1 MLLVWQQ
8 YSKWSHDKGIK
19 CRDVDWDLTSQCTS
33 ECYSSLVWESLPK
46 IPWICCRQWAYTV
59 VEVQLA
65 HWKLCLKNIKAELK
79 RKKKVIF
86 NFYSYCHSGEFSG
99 LSVITEGVARKG
111 WWSGSPFHFQSHTS
125 RQQRNCV
132 LQYSFIG
139 VITKDMQSYEERWV
153 KKTTVPMPTSVPAVT
168 SLGYPNTSQHAPSD
182 SFHLSSA
189 RKETHG
195 DRTTHGCSA
204 GHKTAWCS
212 LEKVS
217 DSNNT
222 AGFALWQP
230 RTICPSSFS
239 YIVLAAKHWK
249 MLLIELFQE
258 IPGTGEADMPCE
270 TGWRACSPPR
280 AISPFSPSC
289 TIWGNCAGSLAPT
302 LFTAE
307 TRNL

>member
-1 MLLVWQQ
+1 M
-8 YSKWSHDKGIK
+8 K
-19 CRDVDWDLTSQCTS
+19 CWDVDWDLISQCTS
-33 ECYSSLVWESLPK
+33 ECHPPVCHCTWWGNLCPKSLGFVAGSEHKPLLRSSWHTGNNVAKTSNLTFL
-46 IPWICCRQWAYTV
+46 
-59 VEVQLA
+59 
-65 HWKLCLKNIKAELK
+65 
-79 RKKKVIF
+79 KKKEIF
-86 NFYSYCHSGEFSG
+86 NFYYYCHSGEFSG
-99 LSVITEGVARKG
+99 LSVIMKEVARKG
-111 WWSGSPFHFQSHTS
+111 WWSGSPFHFQSHTN
-125 RQQRNCV
+125 RQRRNCV

-153 KKTTVPMPTSVPAVT
+153 KKTTVPRPTSVPALA

-182 SFHLSSA
+182 SFHLSST
-189 RKETHG
+189 RKETRG
-195 DRTTHGCSA
+195 DWTTHGCSA

-212 LEKVS
+212 LEEVV

-239 YIVLAAKHWK
+239 CIVLAAKHWK

-258 IPGTGEADMPCE
+258 IPGTEEADMPCE
-270 TGWRACSPPR
+270 TGRQQLAVLHG
-280 AISPFSPSC
+280 AIFPFSPSC

>member
-1 MLLVWQQ
+1 M
-8 YSKWSHDKGIK
+8 
-19 CRDVDWDLTSQCTS
+19 
-33 ECYSSLVWESLPK
+33 
-46 IPWICCRQWAYTV
+46 
-59 VEVQLA
+59 
-65 HWKLCLKNIKAELK
+65 
-79 RKKKVIF
+79 IF